1 MHIHQEELVK
11 RNWAI
16 RRTLVQRVDGQRRWD
31 IAYQR
36 LLQWTQNVAAVPDES
51 TAPITTQEV
60 KDESRHLCP
69 CIDPTPTTEPN
80 H

>member
-11 RNWAI
+11 RDWVI

-36 LLQWTQNVAAVPDES
+36 LLQWTSEVATAPEAS
-51 TAPITTQEV
+51 TVPITTQEV